1 MQQVSPRVW
10 VETAYLGSNNS
21 ILVTDDGL
29 LLFDAPH
36 KPTDA
41 IAWAKVVEGFGEARF
56 LVNSDH
62 HPDHTIGN
70 NWLPGTGVAH
80 EGTRRR
86 LAEEFP
92 DQRYLDS
99 LIARIDPDAVDLIK
113 NFAVRL
119 PSVVFSDRLVL
130 HLGGVRL
137 ELRHVPGHT
146 ANSVLAFCPEERVL
160 FTGDNVCEAG
170 LPSFQDSTL
179 ANWFDALDLV
189 ETYPF
194 DVLVCGHGE
203 PADRTVVS
211 TYRDKGRAV
220 VAEVA
225 AAIAAGVSRDEA
237 AARIRFE
244 DRIHADTPDYVGYP
258 DDLITSFQER
268 SVRSIYDA
276 LVADPTLADR

>member
-1 MQQVSPRVW
+1 MQQISERVW
-10 VETAYLGSNNS
+10 VETGHLGSNNS
-21 ILVTDDGL
+21 VVATDDGL

-41 IAWAKVVEGFGEARF
+41 IAWAKTVERFGEPRY

-70 NWLPGTGVAH
+70 NWLGGVGVSH

-92 DQRYLDS
+92 DQGYVDS
-99 LIARIDPDAVDLIK
+99 LIARIDPDAVELVAD
-113 NFAVRL
+113 FSVRL
-119 PSVVFSDRLVL
+119 PSVVFSDRLTL

-146 ANSVLAFCPEERVL
+146 ANSLVGYCPQERVL

-170 LPSFQDSTL
+170 LPSFQDSDL
-179 ANWFDALDLV
+179 AHWFDALDLI
-189 ETYPF
+189 ESYPF
-194 DVLVCGHGE
+194 DVLVSGHGE
-203 PADRTVVS
+203 PADRSVVA
-211 TYRDKGRAV
+211 TYRGLGRAL

-225 AAIAAGVSRDEA
+225 TAIGAGVPRDDAVE
-237 AARIRFE
+237 RIRFE
-244 DRIHADTPDYVGYP
+244 DRIHVTTPAYVGYP
-258 DDLITSFQER
+258 DDLITTFQER
-268 SVRSIYDA
+268 SVRTIYDA